1 MIYLWLNEFNNHTM
15 KKQDLYVNSK
25 MIVQKSVWYLFQ
37 CHDDRNIFIAVD
49 IILRRYFKWNC
60 KWEYI
65 RLQPNMKGGH
75 TKALHQGKYVFNV
88 SIVSCG
94 TIKMGVSINMLKHH
108 LDIEVRLVLAY
119 IILLLRKRYLCVLS
133 AF

>member
-1 MIYLWLNEFNNHTM
+1 
-15 KKQDLYVNSK
+15 
-25 MIVQKSVWYLFQ
+25 
-37 CHDDRNIFIAVD
+37 
-49 IILRRYFKWNC
+49 
-60 KWEYI
+60 
-65 RLQPNMKGGH
+65 MKGGH

-88 SIVSCG
+88 SIVSRG
-94 TIKMGVSINMLKHH
+94 TIKMGVSINMLKLH

>member
-25 MIVQKSVWYLFQ
+25 MIVQKSVWYLF
-37 CHDDRNIFIAVD
+37 HDDRNIFIAVD

-88 SIVSCG
+88 SIVSRG